1 MKMKLKPGRKCIPGL
16 FCIENFTLFVIIVL
30 LMIIVYMY
38 VSYSRRNGGSA
49 SGGNAERPSVIVV
62 NTPATPSVPN
72 DALSNPYHPPLKS
85 ELPVFSSGVPIN
97 IQTRPANADY
107 TQVGI
112 LTKSATG
119 DGENIILPLFGK
131 RSDVS
136 RSKYQYYTMSNTGV
150 VNTKLPVYKNNR
162 ICTSEQG
169 CDEIY
174 SGDSVFVDG
183 YDSTF
188 NVKVYETNLLR
199 YIPGM

>member
-1 MKMKLKPGRKCIPGL
+1 
-16 FCIENFTLFVIIVL
+16 
-30 LMIIVYMY
+30 
-38 VSYSRRNGGSA
+38 
-49 SGGNAERPSVIVV
+49 
-62 NTPATPSVPN
+62 
-72 DALSNPYHPPLKS
+72 
-85 ELPVFSSGVPIN
+85 VFSSGVPIN

-107 TQVGI
+107 TQIGI

-169 CDEIY
+169 ATRY
-174 SGDSVFVDG
+174 TQDG
-183 YDSTF
+183 VRGHDA
-188 NVKVYETNLLR
+188 NVQCEGYETNLLR
-199 YIPGM
+199 HSGNVS